1 MTYPHKVKDISR
13 AEEGRKKIKWAREW
27 MPVLRKIREKFE
39 KEKPFEGLKVGMALH
54 LEKKTAVLVETIV
67 AGGAEA
73 AITSCNPLT
82 TDDDVAAAVADF
94 AQVYAWANE
103 TEEEYYQNLNTVLDF
118 KPDFVI
124 DDGADLMTLLHTKRK
139 ELLPNVFGGNEET
152 TTGVIRLKNMAKEGI
167 LQFPVMAV
175 NDALMKHHFDNRYGT
190 GQSAIEGI
198 LRATNRLLSGAT
210 VVVAG
215 YGWVGRGIARNL
227 QGLKATVIVVEVD
240 PIRALEAL
248 YDGFIVTNM
257 LDALQKYKPDFV
269 ITATGDRDVVRKE
282 HFEVAPD
289 GLILANAG
297 HFNVEIAVDQLEEL
311 AIKKNRVKDCV
322 DEYVLPNG
330 KRLFLLSEGRLV
342 NLARPCGQ
350 GHPIEVMDYSFA
362 VQALSLEYLVKNK
375 GKLEPK
381 VYTPPREIDEE
392 IARIKLNSLGIKLEE
407 LTEAQKK
414 YLADWKSGT

>member
-1 MTYPHKVKDISR
+1 MKKTG
-13 AEEGRKKIKWAREW
+13 EKKINWARRYMKLLKSFFEEYRDFRIFKG
-27 MPVLRKIREKFE
+27 VKI
-39 KEKPFEGLKVGMALH
+39 VTAIH
-54 LEKKTAVLVETIV
+54 LEAKTANFILYLKEL
-67 AGGAEA
+67 GAELTVTA
-73 AITSCNPLT
+73 CNPLST
-82 TDDDVAAAVADF
+82 QDDVAEALKARGIT
-94 AQVYAWANE
+94 VYARRTHDVKEYFSNIRKALE
-103 TEEEYYQNLNTVLDF
+103 TAPHLIL
-118 KPDFVI
+118 
-124 DDGADLMTLLHTKRK
+124 DDGADLTVMVHTEMTWLLSDLR
-139 ELLPNVFGGNEET
+139 GISEET

-311 AIKKNRVKDCV
+311 AVKKNRVKDCV